1 MEFIGT
7 RIPCLGGILVEELL
21 TTIERPCKR
30 LLFFIQDLLDLLVLL
45 LEFRENITLSISPDQ
60 YERDDIGAYTPFV
73 LQRRVAEK
81 RRKTQLVH

>member
-7 RIPCLGGILVEELL
+7 RTPCLGGILVENLL
-21 TTIERPCKR
+21 TAIERPCKR
-30 LLFFIQDLLDLLVLL
+30 LLLFIQDLLDPLVLL

-60 YERDDIGAYTPFV
+60 REGGDIGAHTPFV
-73 LQRRVAEK
+73 LQRWVAEK